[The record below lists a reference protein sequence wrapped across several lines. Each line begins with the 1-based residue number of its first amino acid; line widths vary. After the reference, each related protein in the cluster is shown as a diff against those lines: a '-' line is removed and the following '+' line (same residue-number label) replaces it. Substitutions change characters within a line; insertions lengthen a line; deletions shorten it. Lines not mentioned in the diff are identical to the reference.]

1 MDLNKLDEPFSA
13 SDIEWRVQQ
22 CGIAK
27 SGPWAMVLA
36 YVTNRAIM
44 KRLDDVCGKSGW
56 RNEYRDIPNNGGVE
70 CGISIKVDGEWI
82 TKWDAAE
89 NTQVEAVKGGR
100 SGAMKRAA
108 VQWGIGR
115 YLYQLEERFATCSVE
130 RTNGWNKASFKDK
143 KTNQYTNIW
152 WQTPDLPGWALPAES
167 TENKAN
173 SVQQAEPSNKSVT
186 PEDAD
191 KILAEFS
198 SYAGKEIEIKK
209 LTEQYKSTWAALNGF
224 PDHQEKCKDVTGIR
238 RAELTQQTQ
247 AA

>member
-1 MDLNKLDEPFSA
+1 MNLERLDEPFA
-13 SDIEWRVQQ
+13 PEDIEWRIQQ
-22 CGIAK
+22 AGKGGKGIWAK
-27 SGPWAMVLA
+27 VLA

-44 KRLDDVCGKSGW
+44 KRLDEVCGKAGW

-115 YLYQLEERFATCSVE
+115 YLYNLEEGFAIVSAE
-130 RTNGWNKASFKDK
+130 RANGFHFAKSKEVGVFYWKPPA
-143 KTNQYTNIW
+143 
-152 WQTPDLPGWALPAES
+152 LPSWALPSGTSIQDQGTSPA
-167 TENKAN
+167 
-173 SVQQAEPSNKSVT
+173 PDI
-186 PEDAD
+186 DAD
-191 KILAEFS
+191 KVLAEFS
-198 SYAGKEIEIKK
+198 QYAGNENDGERLKAHYEETWK
-209 LTEQYKSTWAALNGF
+209 LLSGF
-224 PDHQEKCKDVTGIR
+224 ADHQAKCKDVTGIR
-238 RAELTQQTQ
+238 IRELKQ

>member
-1 MDLNKLDEPFSA
+1 MNLDDLDAPFA
-13 SDIEWRVQQ
+13 SEDIEWRIQQ
-22 CGIAK
+22 AGKNNNGIWAK
-27 SGPWAMVLA
+27 VLA

-44 KRLDDVCGKSGW
+44 KRLDEVCGKAGW

-115 YLYQLEERFATCSVE
+115 YLYNLEEGFAIVSAE
-130 RTNGWNKASFKDK
+130 RAPGFHYAKSKEVGVFYWKPPS
-143 KTNQYTNIW
+143 
-152 WQTPDLPGWALPAES
+152 LPSWALPAGCSDHQPMDQTVEP
-167 TENKAN
+167 E
-173 SVQQAEPSNKSVT
+173 QAKTV
-186 PEDAD
+186 DAD
-191 KILAEFS
+191 KILLDFTQYASTESDGVKLKGRYEATWKLLIGFS
-198 SYAGKEIEIKK
+198 E
-209 LTEQYKSTWAALNGF
+209 
-224 PDHQEKCKDVTGIR
+224 HQTKCKEVTGIR
-238 RAELTQQTQ
+238 IKELKK

>member
-1 MDLNKLDEPFSA
+1 MNLELLDAPFPA
-13 SDIEWRVQQ
+13 EDIEWRIQQ
-22 CGIAK
+22 AGK
-27 SGPWAMVLA
+27 SGEKIWAKVLA

-44 KRLDDVCGKSGW
+44 KRLDEVCGKAGW

-70 CGISIKVDGEWI
+70 CGISIKVEGEWI

-115 YLYQLEERFATCSVE
+115 YLYNLEEGFATVSTQ
-130 RTNGWNKASFKDK
+130 RANGYHYARSKEVGTF
-143 KTNQYTNIW
+143 Y
-152 WQTPDLPGWALPAES
+152 WQPPALPAWALPLTVSLKTESAES
-167 TENKAN
+167 MREP
-173 SVQQAEPSNKSVT
+173 VEAER
-186 PEDAD
+186 
-191 KILAEFS
+191 ILAEFS
-198 SYAGKEIEIKK
+198 DYASKETDIKK
-209 LTEQYKSTWAALNGF
+209 LTEEYKKTWAALNGF

>member
-1 MDLNKLDEPFSA
+1 MNLDDLDAPFA
-13 SDIEWRVQQ
+13 SEDIEWRIQQ
-22 CGIAK
+22 VGKNNNGIWAK
-27 SGPWAMVLA
+27 VLA

-44 KRLDDVCGKSGW
+44 KRLDEVCGKAGW

-70 CGISIKVDGEWI
+70 CGISIKVEGEWI

-115 YLYQLEERFATCSVE
+115 YLYNLEEGFAVVSATRAPGFQYAKSKEV
-130 RTNGWNKASFKDK
+130 GVFYWKA
-143 KTNQYTNIW
+143 
-152 WQTPDLPGWALPAES
+152 PALPGWALPS
-167 TENKAN
+167 GTPTEQDQQPHDGHQQRDQAPQ
-173 SVQQAEPSNKSVT
+173 SV
-186 PEDAD
+186 DAD

-198 SYAGKEIEIKK
+198 AYAGSENDSDRLKHRYEDTWK
-209 LTEQYKSTWAALNGF
+209 LLNGF
-224 PDHQEKCKDVTGIR
+224 TEHQNKCKDVTGIR
-238 RAELTQQTQ
+238 LKELKQ

>member
-1 MDLNKLDEPFSA
+1 MNLELLDEPFA
-13 SDIEWRVQQ
+13 TEDIEWRIQQ
-22 CGIAK
+22 AGKASKGIWAK
-27 SGPWAMVLA
+27 VLA

-44 KRLDDVCGKSGW
+44 KRLDEVCGKAGW

-115 YLYQLEERFATCSVE
+115 YLYNLEEGFAVISTE
-130 RTNGWNKASFKDK
+130 RSPGFSYAKSKEVGVFYWK
-143 KTNQYTNIW
+143 
-152 WQTPDLPGWALPAES
+152 PPVLPAWALPSGDSQLAPDH
-167 TENKAN
+167 
-173 SVQQAEPSNKSVT
+173 QQQNAVE
-186 PEDAD
+186 AD
-191 KILAEFS
+191 QILAEFS
-198 SYAGKEIEIKK
+198 QYASTENDSKK
-209 LTEQYKSTWAALNGF
+209 LQDNYAETWSRLNGF
-224 PDHQEKCKDVTGIR
+224 AEHQAKCKEVTGIR
-238 RAELTQQTQ
+238 LKELKQ

>member
-1 MDLNKLDEPFSA
+1 MNLNLLDEPFA
-13 SDIEWRVQQ
+13 TGDIEWRIQQ
-22 CGIAK
+22 AGKSSNKIWAK
-27 SGPWAMVLA
+27 VLA

-44 KRLDDVCGKSGW
+44 KRLDEVCGKSGW

-115 YLYQLEERFATCSVE
+115 YLYNLEEGFAIVSAE
-130 RTNGWNKASFKDK
+130 RAPGFHYAKSKEVGVFYWKPPS
-143 KTNQYTNIW
+143 
-152 WQTPDLPGWALPAES
+152 LPSWALPAGCGDHHPMDKTVES
-167 TENKAN
+167 EQDKT
-173 SVQQAEPSNKSVT
+173 V
-186 PEDAD
+186 DAD
-191 KILAEFS
+191 KILLDFTQYASTESDGVKLKGSYEATWKLLIGFAE
-198 SYAGKEIEIKK
+198 
-209 LTEQYKSTWAALNGF
+209 
-224 PDHQEKCKDVTGIR
+224 HQAKCKEVTGIR
-238 RAELTQQTQ
+238 IKELKK

>member
-70 CGISIKVDGEWI
+70 CGISIKVGGEWI

-152 WQTPDLPGWALPAES
+152 WQTPDLPGWALPAQS
-167 TENKAN
+167 TENKSDSA
-173 SVQQAEPSNKSVT
+173 QQAEPSDQSTT
-186 PEDAD
+186 PEDALKEFGD
-191 KILAEFS
+191 K
-198 SYAGKEIEIKK
+198 
-209 LTEQYKSTWAALNGF
+209 AALA
-224 PDHQEKCKDVTGIR
+224 QSVAELKAAYKDVWPKLGNSKEHEV
-238 RAELTQQTQ
+238 RAQETYRTRGKELTQQTQ

>member
-1 MDLNKLDEPFSA
+1 MNLELLDAPFPSE
-13 SDIEWRVQQ
+13 DIEWRIQQ
-22 CGIAK
+22 AGK
-27 SGPWAMVLA
+27 SGEKIWAKVLA

-44 KRLDDVCGKSGW
+44 KRLDEVCGKAGW

-70 CGISIKVDGEWI
+70 CGISIKVEGEWI

-115 YLYQLEERFATCSVE
+115 YLYNLEEGFATVSTQRV
-130 RTNGWNKASFKDK
+130 NGYHYARSKEVGTF
-143 KTNQYTNIW
+143 Y
-152 WQTPDLPGWALPAES
+152 WQPPALPAWALPLTVSLKTESAES
-167 TENKAN
+167 MREP
-173 SVQQAEPSNKSVT
+173 VEAER
-186 PEDAD
+186 
-191 KILAEFS
+191 ILAEFS
-198 SYAGKEIEIKK
+198 DYASKEKDIKK
-209 LTEQYKSTWAALNGF
+209 LTEEYKKTWAALNGF

-238 RAELTQQTQ
+238 RAELQQQTQ

>member
-1 MDLNKLDEPFSA
+1 MNLELLDAPFPA
-13 SDIEWRVQQ
+13 EDIEWRIQQ
-22 CGIAK
+22 AGKNGEKIWAK
-27 SGPWAMVLA
+27 VLA

-44 KRLDDVCGKSGW
+44 KRLDEVCGKAGW

-115 YLYQLEERFATCSVE
+115 YLYNLEEGFATVSTQRV
-130 RTNGWNKASFKDK
+130 NGYHYARSKDVG
-143 KTNQYTNIW
+143 TFY
-152 WQTPDLPGWALPAES
+152 WQPPALPAWALPVAVSLNTDSTQSERDPLDAEH
-167 TENKAN
+167 
-173 SVQQAEPSNKSVT
+173 
-186 PEDAD
+186 
-191 KILAEFS
+191 ILAEFS
-198 SYAGKEIEIKK
+198 DYASKETDIKK
-209 LTEQYKSTWAALNGF
+209 LIEQYKTTWAALSGYAE
-224 PDHQEKCKDVTGIR
+224 HQEKCKDVTGIR
-238 RAELTQQTQ
+238 HAELTQ

>member
-1 MDLNKLDEPFSA
+1 MNLELLDAPFPA
-13 SDIEWRVQQ
+13 EDIEWRIQQ
-22 CGIAK
+22 TGK
-27 SGPWAMVLA
+27 SGEKIWAKVLA

-44 KRLDDVCGKSGW
+44 KRLDEVCGKAGW

-70 CGISIKVDGEWI
+70 CGISIKVEGEWI

-115 YLYQLEERFATCSVE
+115 YLYNLEEGFATVSTQ
-130 RTNGWNKASFKDK
+130 RANGYHYARSKEVGTF
-143 KTNQYTNIW
+143 Y
-152 WQTPDLPGWALPAES
+152 WQPPALPAWALPLPVSLKTESAES
-167 TENKAN
+167 MREP
-173 SVQQAEPSNKSVT
+173 VEAER
-186 PEDAD
+186 
-191 KILAEFS
+191 ILAEFS
-198 SYAGKEIEIKK
+198 DYASKETDIKK
-209 LTEQYKSTWAALNGF
+209 LTEQYKKTWAALNGF

>member
-1 MDLNKLDEPFSA
+1 MNLELLDAPFPA
-13 SDIEWRVQQ
+13 EDIEWRIQQ
-22 CGIAK
+22 AGK
-27 SGPWAMVLA
+27 SGEKVWAKVLA

-44 KRLDDVCGKSGW
+44 KRLDEVCGKAGW

-115 YLYQLEERFATCSVE
+115 YLYNLEEGFATVSTQRV
-130 RTNGWNKASFKDK
+130 NGYHYARSKDAG
-143 KTNQYTNIW
+143 TFY
-152 WQTPDLPGWALPAES
+152 WQPPALPAWALPHQLPASES
-167 TENKAN
+167 LN
-173 SVQQAEPSNKSVT
+173 T
-186 PEDAD
+186 PDDQNQPAAIGDSEAD
-191 KILAEFS
+191 RILAEFS
-198 SYAGKEIEIKK
+198 DFANKETDTKVITQKYQETWSKLAGHKE
-209 LTEQYKSTWAALNGF
+209 
-224 PDHQEKCKDVTGIR
+224 HQDKCRDVTSIR
-238 RAELTQQTQ
+238 RKELKQ

>member
-1 MDLNKLDEPFSA
+1 MNLELLDAPFPA
-13 SDIEWRVQQ
+13 EDIEWRIQQ
-22 CGIAK
+22 AGK
-27 SGPWAMVLA
+27 SGEKIWAKVLA

-44 KRLDDVCGKSGW
+44 KRLDEVCGKAGW

-70 CGISIKVDGEWI
+70 CGISIKVEGEWI

-115 YLYQLEERFATCSVE
+115 YLYNLEEGFATVSTQ
-130 RTNGWNKASFKDK
+130 RANGYHYARSKEVGTF
-143 KTNQYTNIW
+143 Y
-152 WQTPDLPGWALPAES
+152 WQPPALPAWALPLTVSLKTESAES
-167 TENKAN
+167 MREP
-173 SVQQAEPSNKSVT
+173 VEAER
-186 PEDAD
+186 
-191 KILAEFS
+191 ILAEFS
-198 SYAGKEIEIKK
+198 DYASKETDIKK
-209 LTEQYKSTWAALNGF
+209 LTEQYKKTWAALNGF